1 MLNIGVAFGLV
12 GGGRGGI
19 LAFWGCWGGV
29 IDGIDGGIDGLIA
42 GVCFFVCI
50 FAVLSSGWKLIKN
63 IINYLKPN
71 RLWHILSLLS

>member
-1 MLNIGVAFGLV
+1 MLNIWVAFGLV

-42 GVCFFVCI
+42 GVCFFLCI
-50 FAVLSSGWKLIKN
+50 FAVLSNGRKMMKN

>member
-19 LAFWGCWGGV
+19 LAFWGWRGGV
-29 IDGIDGGIDGLIA
+29 IDRIDWVIDGLIL
-42 GVCFFVCI
+42 VVVFFVCI